1 MLILEHSYWLK
12 FWSNQSECLKMS
24 IAQFYAENISTGLGP
39 VLHQIHGYA
48 FQSHLPNR
56 QIAFLEVI
64 RFPNSGFFIFRAPKP
79 NKMLFYLL
87 IYFCCL

>member
-64 RFPNSGFFIFRAPKP
+64 RFPNSGTKAKQ
-79 NKMLFYLL
+79 NALL
-87 IYFCCL
+87 PTHILLLSMT